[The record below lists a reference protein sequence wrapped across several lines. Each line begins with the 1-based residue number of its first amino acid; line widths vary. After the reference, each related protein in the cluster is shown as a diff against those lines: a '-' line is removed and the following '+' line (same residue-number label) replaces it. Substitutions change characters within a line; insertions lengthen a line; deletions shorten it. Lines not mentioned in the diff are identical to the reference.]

1 MMKEEMQGERILY
14 PCYFDVSLTRN
25 EGRRVSRSRA
35 MKDPSL
41 VAIEKALKRCR
52 LRFRSEPKSH
62 PAYWW
67 KREGRIIVTWGEG
80 KQKLL
85 SMVAGFLEV
94 KR

>member
-1 MMKEEMQGERILY
+1 MKEEMQGECILY

-25 EGRRVSRSRA
+25 EGRRVPRSRTI
-35 MKDPSL
+35 KDPSL
-41 VAIEKALKRCR
+41 TEIEKALKRYH

-67 KREGRIIVTWGEG
+67 KREGRTVVTWGEG
-80 KQKLL
+80 KQKLI
-85 SMVAGFLEV
+85 SMVADFLEV